1 MNAKKIIVLF
11 LVVLL
16 MVFIIQ
22 NTQVVEVKLLFWKVS
37 MSRALMLL
45 GTLVIGFVSG
55 WLIKGIKPK

>member
-1 MNAKKIIVLF
+1 MNAKKIIVLV